1 VKIYKNLYFVNKG
14 NSKMAKSKR
23 KKQKGIPTVKRA
35 EKNTKDQTKA
45 TEYVSNLLQLH
56 KLQGVLLNR
65 LNKEIS

>member
-1 VKIYKNLYFVNKG
+1 
-14 NSKMAKSKR
+14 MAKSKR